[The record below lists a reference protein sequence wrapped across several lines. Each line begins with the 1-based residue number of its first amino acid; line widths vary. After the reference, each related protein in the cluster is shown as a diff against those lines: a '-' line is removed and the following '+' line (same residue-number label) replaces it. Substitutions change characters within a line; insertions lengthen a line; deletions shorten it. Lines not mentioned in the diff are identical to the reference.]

1 VAGIVL
7 GCHVLSLDDWLML
20 QKRNKI
26 LDTMG
31 IMSCTC
37 SCYFTGCC
45 CFTGFCCSTVCC
57 SFPGYHSVDSD
68 SRGF

>member
-20 QKRNKI
+20 QRGNKI
-26 LDTMG
+26 LDTTG
-31 IMSCTC
+31 IVSCTC
-37 SCYFTGCC
+37 SYYFTECC
-45 CFTGFCCSTVCC
+45 CFTGFCYSTPCC
-57 SFPGYHSVDSD
+57 GFLGYHSVDSD